1 MASNVS
7 VSNVIPF
14 PSRPQPDREVVDAV
28 NTAPEDV
35 YRLSEEFLRQA
46 ARMHGSGE
54 SGADIYMALILA
66 LCTLV
71 CRDEDDPSV
80 IEQKLAASYAHMREA
95 QHLLVEGWAR

>member
-1 MASNVS
+1 MATPSA
-7 VSNVIPF
+7 SNVIPF
-14 PSRPQPDREVVDAV
+14 PSRPQPQREVVEAV

-35 YRLSEEFLRQA
+35 YRLSEESSSPGGAHARLR
-46 ARMHGSGE
+46 RIRCRHLHGAE
-54 SGADIYMALILA
+54 ILT